1 MKIITSIEEM
11 QTAARSLKRE
21 GKTIAF
27 VPTMGFLHE
36 GHASLLREGRKR
48 GDILVLSLFVNPIQF
63 GQNEDLDSYPR
74 DAKQDCC
81 TATECGV
88 DIIFTPDAAEMY
100 PDGFQT
106 SISVR
111 ELSKPLCGASRPGH
125 FDGVATVVAKLFNVI
140 MPDLALFGRKDYQQ
154 LALIRRMV
162 ADLSIPV
169 TVIGMP
175 IIRESD
181 GLAMSSRNAYLSREE
196 RQSAL
201 ALSRTIN
208 DVRALYASGER
219 SIETLRQKALTNIN
233 QEPLL
238 QIDYLEFCNEYS
250 LQPLTEATDDTLFAL
265 AVKAGTT
272 RLIDNTVLGE
282 NV

>member
-1 MKIITSIEEM
+1 MNIITSINEM
-11 QTAARSLKRE
+11 QTTARSLKGE

-63 GQNEDLDSYPR
+63 GQNEDLDRYPR
-74 DAKQDCC
+74 DAERDCRI
-81 TATECGV
+81 AAECGV

-100 PDGFQT
+100 PHGFQT

-111 ELSKPLCGASRPGH
+111 ELSKPLCGANRPGH
-125 FDGVATVVAKLFNVI
+125 FDGVATVVAKLFNII
-140 MPDLALFGRKDYQQ
+140 MPDVVLFGRKDFQQ
-154 LALIRRMV
+154 LALIKRMV

-169 TVIGMP
+169 TILGMP

-181 GLAMSSRNAYLSREE
+181 GLAMSSRNAYLSQEE

-201 ALSRTIN
+201 TLSRTIN

-219 SIETLRQKALTNIN
+219 SIEALRRKALANIN

-238 QIDYLEFCNEYS
+238 RIDYLEFCNEHS
-250 LQPLTEATDDTLFAL
+250 LQPSTEATDYTLFAL